1 MRKKLL
7 PLAAGPRGAGM
18 QNTTEINHVLPTCV
32 PGGHGFYTLPDL
44 TVAIQYVTPRPGQM
58 NRSPVSSHCVDR
70 GLFHLTDG
78 YKIYK

>member
-44 TVAIQYVTPRPGQM
+44 TVAIQYVVLGVTMDGRKDILGAWIGEHE
-58 NRSPVSSHCVDR
+58 NVSVNSNSV
-70 GLFHLTDG
+70 
-78 YKIYK
+78 